1 MSTQYQSDKKTV
13 RNLAIFTALVL
24 ASGWIGW
31 GVDQLM
37 GNPSG
42 ESLGMLLWIIT
53 PLVVS
58 LLLRTFG
65 GDGWKDFGIR
75 PNFKGKRYLAEKE
88 TWTDYP
94 DLPAA

>member
-1 MSTQYQSDKKTV
+1 MNIQNHTNRTTI

-42 ESLGMLLWIIT
+42 ESLGMLLQQ
-53 PLVVS
+53 
-58 LLLRTFG
+58 
-65 GDGWKDFGIR
+65 
-75 PNFKGKRYLAEKE
+75 
-88 TWTDYP
+88 
-94 DLPAA
+94 